1 MRGVTVELPAAAAA
15 KLTELTLARD
25 SAMDGMRS
33 AASRAGSL
41 PPSAEH
47 LRAGLAAQRDKHAER
62 HRVLSMLVSRL
73 NQFHAE
79 LRLAPGFML
88 EVMPVEVIKLKPH
101 ETVVAA
107 ITQFRK
113 DILKTIQEIA
123 SVRSAPLKRESQE
136 QAITEYIAAQVGRVK
151 PRIAFDVKGRARVMW
166 AEDMIASKDDLVGM
180 LCWILGGASKQVSA
194 AFLRDLDQQPEPAN
208 ALTVAEREQRLA
220 ELSAELLRMERLEES
235 LIVRAASDGTEV
247 LRRPD
252 ASPLAVLG
260 IVIVSAQE
268 MAASAA

>member
-1 MRGVTVELPAAAAA
+1 MRVPPVALPAAAAA
-15 KLTELTLARD
+15 TLTELQLARD
-25 SAMDGMRS
+25 AALDGMRG
-33 AASRAGSL
+33 AASRANSL
-41 PPSAEH
+41 PPSAEN

-73 NQFHAE
+73 NQFHME
-79 LRLAPGFML
+79 LRLAPGSVL
-88 EVMPVEVIKLKPH
+88 EVALVEPIKLKPH

-107 ITQFRK
+107 ITQFRR

-136 QAITEYIAAQVGRVK
+136 QAITEYVAAQVGRVK
-151 PRIAFDVKGRARVMW
+151 PRIAFDMRGRAKVMW

-180 LCWILGGASKQVSA
+180 LCWILGGASKQVAA
-194 AFLRDLDQQPEPAN
+194 AFVRDLGDGPEPAN
-208 ALTVAEREQRLA
+208 ALSVAEREQRLA

-252 ASPLAVLG
+252 VAAAP
-260 IVIVSAQE
+260 QE
-268 MAASAA
+268 VAASAA